1 MDPAFTVQRRQFT
14 DQSHFFVFAQNSVGF
29 SPGVQIS
36 TSLIVGMKQGKKGIE
51 IGDGSELKFAEI

>member
-1 MDPAFTVQRRQFT
+1 MQRRQFT

-36 TSLIVGMKQGKKGIE
+36 TSLIVGMKQGKEKKYIE
-51 IGDGSELKFAEI
+51 ILHKSFAISSIVIH